1 MDSRFPQSLDY
12 HQIVRLVP
20 YRSPWLLLDR
30 VLRWD
35 EKHIVVQKA
44 ISGADPMMAAH
55 LSDGPSIMPG
65 VLYIELV
72 GQATMLLSVLTCPE
86 KTARDPKIENK
97 STAVLARCKADFIS
111 PAFIGEVITAEVTLS
126 DKIAG
131 KTLYDGLVKAGD
143 RIVCKVSGIGA
154 LLNTPFELT
163 SNQPES
169 SYD

>member
-1 MDSRFPQSLDY
+1 MRMENLPQTLDY

-35 EKHIVVQKA
+35 DKHIVVQKA

-72 GQATMLLSVLTCPE
+72 GQAAMLLGVLTG
-86 KTARDPKIENK
+86 ARQDAPGAAPAEHA
-97 STAVLARCKADFIS
+97 TDVLARCKGEFIS
-111 PAFIGEVITAEVTLS
+111 PAYIGEVITAEVTIS

-131 KTLYDGLVKAGD
+131 KTIYDGIVKAGE
-143 RIVCKVSGIGA
+143 RLVCKVSGIGA
-154 LLNTPFELT
+154 TLSP
-163 SNQPES
+163 SVVAQPAAAG
-169 SYD
+169 